1 MLDLFASGHHP
12 PASQSLMEIDQV
24 MLLVE
29 RLGLPALIIG
39 ACMFYIWKTQL
50 AHRQEIQEWN
60 AKDSKADE
68 RLIEVIKEQNS
79 RNEHMFGAISE
90 LTISN
95 KDVTKSNE
103 RSQVALEKLA
113 DRIEGM
119 MEALISENVV
129 SKRRR
134 N

>member
-1 MLDLFASGHHP
+1 MFELFASGHHP
-12 PASQSLMEIDQV
+12 PAPQSVMEIDQV
-24 MLLVE
+24 MILIE

-134 N
+134 

>member
-1 MLDLFASGHHP
+1 MFELFASGHHP
-12 PASQSLMEIDQV
+12 PAPQSVMEIDQV
-24 MLLVE
+24 MMLIE

-68 RLIEVIKEQNS
+68 RLIEVIKEQNA
-79 RNEHMFGAISE
+79 RNEHMSGAISE

-134 N
+134 

>member
-1 MLDLFASGHHP
+1 MS
-12 PASQSLMEIDQV
+12 
-24 MLLVE
+24 
-29 RLGLPALIIG
+29 
-39 ACMFYIWKTQL
+39 
-50 AHRQEIQEWN
+50 
-60 AKDSKADE
+60 
-68 RLIEVIKEQNS
+68 
-79 RNEHMFGAISE
+79 GAISE

-134 N
+134 

>member
-1 MLDLFASGHHP
+1 MFELFASGHHP
-12 PASQSLMEIDQV
+12 PAPQSVMEIDQV
-24 MLLVE
+24 MMLIE

-50 AHRQEIQEWN
+50 AHRQENQEWN

-134 N
+134 

>member
-1 MLDLFASGHHP
+1 MFELFASGNHP
-12 PASQSLMEIDQV
+12 PAPQSMMEIDQV
-24 MLLVE
+24 MLLIE
-29 RLGLPALIIG
+29 RIGLPALIIG

-134 N
+134 